1 MIRLYV
7 PELSISALLTFVI
20 YHFAF
25 GKTQKIKTIFFF
37 NSLKNKVKARF
48 CEPQTTQSY
57 LPYVHGCDCFS
68 GVVRLD
74 GEEGYCGRDSRDWL
88 TSELAV
94 SGFSGGGTGEKR
106 GES

>member
-1 MIRLYV
+1 M

-25 GKTQKIKTIFFF
+25 GKTENQDNFF
-37 NSLKNKVKARF
+37 NSSKSKVKARS

-57 LPYVHGCDCFS
+57 LLYVHGCDCFS

-94 SGFSGGGTGEKR
+94 SGFSGGGIEEKR